1 MTARMHTT
9 SVDRVPISLHV
20 MFVLCSCR
28 TALIHILQNARSC
41 YDRGTVQ
48 PEWEDDA
55 RLYILCTSQLE
66 VEVERTGAQ
75 NRQHA

>member
-1 MTARMHTT
+1 M
-9 SVDRVPISLHV
+9 
-20 MFVLCSCR
+20 
-28 TALIHILQNARSC
+28 HILKNARSC
-41 YDRGTVQ
+41 YDRGRVQ

-66 VEVERTGAQ
+66 VGVERTGAQ